1 MTEENKATVGDK
13 EILES
18 EMTDKQKYL
27 ANQITNLR
35 QKREQMLFDLDQVDA
50 ALNVFQNNFIAS
62 TKEESEQSGGSPFN
76 TIYDPTDK
84 QSYSIFSKKGL

>member
-62 TKEESEQSGGSPFN
+62 TKEESEQ
-76 TIYDPTDK
+76 ILK
-84 QSYSIFSKKGL
+84 EEK

>member
-1 MTEENKATVGDK
+1 MQKEENKAKVGDK

-35 QKREQMLFDLDQVDA
+35 KKKEQILFDLDQIEA
-50 ALNVFQNNFIAS
+50 ALTVFQNSFIAS
-62 TKEESEQSGGSPFN
+62 TQEEAEEILKE
-76 TIYDPTDK
+76 DK
-84 QSYSIFSKKGL
+84 KIPEEEK

>member
-1 MTEENKATVGDK
+1 
-13 EILES
+13 
-18 EMTDKQKYL
+18 MTDKQKYL

-62 TKEESEQSGGSPFN
+62 TKEKSEEVL
-76 TIYDPTDK
+76 DK
-84 QSYSIFSKKGL
+84 

>member
-1 MTEENKATVGDK
+1 MQKEENKAKVGDK

-35 QKREQMLFDLDQVDA
+35 KKKEQILFDLDQIEA
-50 ALNVFQNNFIAS
+50 ALTVFQNSFIAS
-62 TKEESEQSGGSPFN
+62 K
-76 TIYDPTDK
+76 
-84 QSYSIFSKKGL
+84 

>member
-1 MTEENKATVGDK
+1 MTEENKAMVGDK

-62 TKEESEQSGGSPFN
+62 TKEESEQ
-76 TIYDPTDK
+76 ILK
-84 QSYSIFSKKGL
+84 EEK

>member
-1 MTEENKATVGDK
+1 MTEENKAKVGDK

-62 TKEESEQSGGSPFN
+62 TKEESEQ
-76 TIYDPTDK
+76 ILK
-84 QSYSIFSKKGL
+84 EEK

>member
-1 MTEENKATVGDK
+1 MTQENKAMVGDK

-62 TKEESEQSGGSPFN
+62 TKEESEQ
-76 TIYDPTDK
+76 ILDK
-84 QSYSIFSKKGL
+84 

>member
-1 MTEENKATVGDK
+1 MTEENKAMVGDK

-62 TKEESEQSGGSPFN
+62 TKEKSEEVL
-76 TIYDPTDK
+76 DK
-84 QSYSIFSKKGL
+84 

>member
-1 MTEENKATVGDK
+1 MTKENKATVGDK

-62 TKEESEQSGGSPFN
+62 TKEESEQ
-76 TIYDPTDK
+76 ILK
-84 QSYSIFSKKGL
+84 EEK

>member
-1 MTEENKATVGDK
+1 MTQENKAMVGDK

-62 TKEESEQSGGSPFN
+62 TKEKSEQ
-76 TIYDPTDK
+76 ILK
-84 QSYSIFSKKGL
+84 EEK

>member
-1 MTEENKATVGDK
+1 MTQENKAMVGDK

-62 TKEESEQSGGSPFN
+62 TKEESEQ
-76 TIYDPTDK
+76 ILK
-84 QSYSIFSKKGL
+84 EEK

>member
-27 ANQITNLR
+27 AKQITNLR
-35 QKREQMLFDLDQVDA
+35 GKKENMLFDISQVDA
-50 ALNVFQNNFIAS
+50 ALHFFYKRIRS
-62 TKEESEQSGGSPFN
+62 F
-76 TIYDPTDK
+76 D
-84 QSYSIFSKKGL
+84 

>member
-1 MTEENKATVGDK
+1 MSDKKENKAMVGDK

-62 TKEESEQSGGSPFN
+62 TKEKSEEVL
-76 TIYDPTDK
+76 DK
-84 QSYSIFSKKGL
+84 

>member
-1 MTEENKATVGDK
+1 MSDKKENKAMVGDK

-62 TKEESEQSGGSPFN
+62 TKEKSEEVLN
-76 TIYDPTDK
+76 K
-84 QSYSIFSKKGL
+84 

>member
-1 MTEENKATVGDK
+1 MQKEENKAKVGDK

-35 QKREQMLFDLDQVDA
+35 KKKEQILFDLDQIEA
-50 ALNVFQNNFIAS
+50 ALTVFQNSFIAS
-62 TKEESEQSGGSPFN
+62 TQEEAEEILKE
-76 TIYDPTDK
+76 DK
-84 QSYSIFSKKGL
+84 DIPEEE

>member
-62 TKEESEQSGGSPFN
+62 TKEESEQ
-76 TIYDPTDK
+76 ILDK
-84 QSYSIFSKKGL
+84 

>member
-62 TKEESEQSGGSPFN
+62 TQEKSEEVL
-76 TIYDPTDK
+76 DK
-84 QSYSIFSKKGL
+84 

>member
-1 MTEENKATVGDK
+1 MTKENKAMVGDK

-62 TKEESEQSGGSPFN
+62 TKEESER
-76 TIYDPTDK
+76 ILK
-84 QSYSIFSKKGL
+84 EEK

>member
-27 ANQITNLR
+27 AKQITNLR
-35 QKREQMLFDLDQVDA
+35 GKKENMLFDISQVDA
-50 ALNVFQNNFIAS
+50 ALHFFTNEFVAS
-62 TKEESEQSGGSPFN
+62 TKDKDEEVM
-76 TIYDPTDK
+76 
-84 QSYSIFSKKGL
+84 SKEK

>member
-1 MTEENKATVGDK
+1 MQKEENKAKVGDK

-35 QKREQMLFDLDQVDA
+35 KKKEQILFDLDQIEA
-50 ALNVFQNNFIAS
+50 ALTVFQNSFIAS
-62 TKEESEQSGGSPFN
+62 TQEEAEEILKE
-76 TIYDPTDK
+76 DK
-84 QSYSIFSKKGL
+84 DIPEEEK

>member
-62 TKEESEQSGGSPFN
+62 TKEKSEEVL
-76 TIYDPTDK
+76 DK
-84 QSYSIFSKKGL
+84 